1 MRPLRWGV
9 LGAANIARKAV
20 IPGLRKSEA
29 NEVVAIA
36 SRDAARAREAA
47 HSLDIPR
54 SYGSYDELLADAEVE
69 AIYNP
74 LPNHLHVPWTVRALE
89 AGKHVLCEKP
99 IALDAA
105 EAAKLLEVSR
115 RHPDL
120 RVMEAFMYRFHP
132 QWRRTVELMRS
143 GAVGRLQ
150 TVHSTFSYHKTD
162 AADIRNRSDSGGGGL
177 LDIGCYCISLSRLL
191 WESEPRRVVATVEF
205 DPDLRIDRLASAVL
219 EFPGGTGTFTCATQ
233 LQPYQRVQVLGDQGR
248 LEVVRPFNA
257 PPDASLPLLL
267 EQGGEMQEITIPA
280 ADQYRLQGEAF
291 ARAVREDLP
300 VPTPLE
306 DAVANMR
313 VIDAV
318 FESARVAGWV
328 EIR

>member
-1 MRPLRWGV
+1 MKPLRWGI
-9 LGAANIARKAV
+9 LGAAGIARKAV
-20 IPGLRKSEA
+20 IPGLQSSGA
-29 NEVVAIA
+29 NEVLALA
-36 SRDAARAREAA
+36 SREAARAREAA
-47 HSLDIPR
+47 GSLGVPR
-54 SYGSYDELLADAEVE
+54 SYGSYEELLADPDVE
-69 AIYNP
+69 AVYNP

-99 IALDAA
+99 IGLNAIEAA
-105 EAAKLLEVSR
+105 ELLEVSR
-115 RHPDL
+115 RHPQL

-132 QWRRTVELMRS
+132 QWVRTVELVRS

-150 TVHSTFSYHKTD
+150 TVHSAFSYHKTD
-162 AADIRNRSDSGGGGL
+162 AANIRNRSDIGGGGM

-191 WESEPRRVVATVEF
+191 WEAEPRRVVATVEV
-205 DPDLRIDRLASAVL
+205 DPDLGIDRLASAVL
-219 EFPGGTGTFTCATQ
+219 EFPNGTATFTCATQ
-233 LQPYQRVQVLGDQGR
+233 LQPYQRVQVFGDQGR

-257 PPDASLPLLL
+257 PPDATLPLLL
-267 EQGGEMQEITIPA
+267 EQGGEMQEISIPA

-318 FESARVAGWV
+318 FESSRLQAWV
-328 EIR
+328 DIR